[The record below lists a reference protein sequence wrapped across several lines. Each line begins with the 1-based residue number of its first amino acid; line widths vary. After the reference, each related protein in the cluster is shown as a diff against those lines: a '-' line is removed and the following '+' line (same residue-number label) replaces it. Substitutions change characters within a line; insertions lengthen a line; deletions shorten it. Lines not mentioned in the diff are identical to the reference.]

1 MLLEGLEYCR
11 RCCLPVSQEGT
22 TLDHAGVCRACTS
35 SEDKMRIDW
44 TVRRQELERILEDA
58 KVRNRSSAY
67 DCLVPISGGKDSL
80 FQLHVLT
87 REFGMR
93 PLAATFSHNWFSTT
107 GLYNLLNSIEQ
118 MDVDHV
124 MFTPKRSLVNE
135 LARASIYAIGDAC
148 WHCHAEVGAYPLK
161 VAVDYKIP
169 LIVWGE
175 SIAESSGRA
184 TYRSPGKSFDRD
196 YFLKVSAKVSPL
208 EMNKTQGVTQRLDA
222 FESPTQALLD
232 EIGLMGIHL
241 GDFIFW
247 DDERQTEFVKR
258 HYGWQETEIE
268 GTYKRYKSAECTM
281 PGVHDF
287 SCYLKRGFG
296 RATSQ
301 ASADIRS
308 GMVTRDDAIES
319 LVPLDRIE
327 PRQLDVYLELT
338 GLSRGEF
345 FDAVAAHRHESL
357 LGVELPIHPPKPD
370 RAPPESALQGLRRAL
385 GIVEP
390 VTGAN
395 RRSARE

>member
-148 WHCHAEVGAYPLK
+148 WHCHAGVGAYPLK
-161 VAVDYKIP
+161 VAVD
-169 LIVWGE
+169 
-175 SIAESSGRA
+175 
-184 TYRSPGKSFDRD
+184 
-196 YFLKVSAKVSPL
+196 
-208 EMNKTQGVTQRLDA
+208 
-222 FESPTQALLD
+222 
-232 EIGLMGIHL
+232 
-241 GDFIFW
+241 
-247 DDERQTEFVKR
+247 
-258 HYGWQETEIE
+258 
-268 GTYKRYKSAECTM
+268 
-281 PGVHDF
+281 
-287 SCYLKRGFG
+287 
-296 RATSQ
+296 
-301 ASADIRS
+301 
-308 GMVTRDDAIES
+308 
-319 LVPLDRIE
+319 
-327 PRQLDVYLELT
+327 
-338 GLSRGEF
+338 
-345 FDAVAAHRHESL
+345 
-357 LGVELPIHPPKPD
+357 
-370 RAPPESALQGLRRAL
+370 
-385 GIVEP
+385 
-390 VTGAN
+390 
-395 RRSARE
+395 